1 MSECV
6 PVSTIRFVHSARFSE
21 SEEVHMSINRLAL
34 AAALLFGLSTT
45 AFAVDPPR
53 QVWLKAKC
61 AVCHAVDG
69 SGNTDEGRKLATP
82 DLRTEPVQKKTDQ
95 QLATEIKAG
104 HSRMPAF
111 KVQLDDQQV
120 GFLVSY
126 IRFIAVKK

>member
-1 MSECV
+1 MHSKSMSLV
-6 PVSTIRFVHSARFSE
+6 
-21 SEEVHMSINRLAL
+21 LG
-34 AAALLFGLSTT
+34 LLFASSLS
-45 AFAVDPPR
+45 AFAAEPPK
-53 QVWLKAKC
+53 QIWLKAKC
-61 AVCHAVDG
+61 AICHAVDG
-69 SGNTDEGRKLATP
+69 SGNTEEGQKRATP

-95 QLATEIKAG
+95 QLAADIKSG